1 MKRCPICGKEYES
14 ENTCPSCGIILI
26 DTETN
31 SAIRIE
37 PEKKGL
43 FGSKK
48 KKEQEAANPAVE
60 TADPFAIAA
69 DPFAAAAG
77 NAPEKTVA
85 EEKTAEKK
93 IVEKKAEDNAV
104 PDDGAEN
111 AEPVGSEVAD
121 PFAAAAGAPRN
132 KATGPVKESS
142 TEAQST
148 ATGNGETGKNINI
161 SFKPV
166 YVVAAVVAVLII
178 MAIVFLVR
186 GIKAKKEA
194 EEMLR
199 QYQTSEVQQ
208 QENGGVPEEVD
219 LSEVDVNTVDESY
232 WEYTAELEE
241 SGGLAVLALEA
252 PLTFYAYNV
261 DNEATLLKNVHEVYI
276 DDTKGMNVSDFL
288 GKETTVGGYLTI
300 EENKVLMEVVDAES
314 DEAEDDTAIHEY
326 RIVISD
332 VSWSQAKAECES
344 AGGYLARINSA
355 EEYQYITNM
364 LTSGDYTKNH
374 FYLGGRRDDNGR
386 EYFWVNKDNQFIGDV
401 INTSGSWSSG
411 YWFSNEPSF
420 IDTGSDA
427 NGQIEEN
434 VMNLFYVNGVWYL
447 NDSSDDLAGNYPSLM
462 SGKVG
467 YIIEME

>member
-31 SAIRIE
+31 SAIKIE
-37 PEKKGL
+37 SEKKGM

-48 KKEQEAANPAVE
+48 KKEQETAKTTDPAVG
-60 TADPFAIAA
+60 AA

-77 NAPEKTVA
+77 NAPEKTVT
-85 EEKTAEKK
+85 EDKT
-93 IVEKKAEDNAV
+93 VEKKT
-104 PDDGAEN
+104 P
-111 AEPVGSEVAD
+111 EP
-121 PFAAAAGAPRN
+121 AG
-132 KATGPVKESS
+132 ESS
-142 TEAQST
+142 AGVQST
-148 ATGNGETGKNINI
+148 ETGKGETGKSINI

-178 MAIVFLVR
+178 VAIVFLVR
-186 GIKAKKEA
+186 GMKAKKEA
-194 EEMLR
+194 EEMMQ
-199 QYQTSEVQQ
+199 QYQASEAQQ
-208 QENGGVPEEVD
+208 QEDGSVPEEIN

-232 WEYTAELEE
+232 WKYTAELE
-241 SGGLAVLALEA
+241 GGGASVVLTLEE

-261 DNEATLLKNVHEVYI
+261 DNEATLLKNVYEVYI
-276 DDTKGMNVSDFL
+276 DDTKGMDVSEFL

-300 EENKVLMEVVDAES
+300 EGNEVWMEVLDAES
-314 DEAEDDTAIHEY
+314 DDAEDDTAIHEY

-364 LTSGDYTKNH
+364 LTSGGYTKNH
-374 FYLGGRRDDNGR
+374 FYLGGRRDGNGR

-401 INTSGSWSSG
+401 INESGSWSSG

-420 IDTGSDA
+420 VDTGSGA

-462 SGKVG
+462 RGKVG

>member
-31 SAIRIE
+31 SAIKIE
-37 PEKKGL
+37 SEKKGL
-43 FGSKK
+43 LGSKK
-48 KKEQEAANPAVE
+48 KKEQEAAKTTKPAE
-60 TADPFAIAA
+60 GAADPFAVAA

-77 NAPEKTVA
+77 KVPEKTVA
-85 EEKTAEKK
+85 EDKT
-93 IVEKKAEDNAV
+93 VEKKTEDNAV
-104 PDDGAEN
+104 PDDGAETT
-111 AEPVGSEVAD
+111 EPAGNEAAD

-132 KATGPVKESS
+132 KAAEPTMESS
-142 TEAQST
+142 AGSQSN
-148 ATGNGETGKNINI
+148 ATGNGGAGKNINI

-166 YVVAAVVAVLII
+166 YAVAAVVAVLVIV
-178 MAIVFLVR
+178 AIVFMVR
-186 GIKAKKEA
+186 GMKAKKEG
-194 EEMLR
+194 EEMMR
-199 QYQTSEVQQ
+199 QYQAEVQQ
-208 QENGGVPEEVD
+208 QGDGSVQEEID

-232 WEYTAELEE
+232 WKYTAELED
-241 SGGLAVLALEA
+241 SGASVVLALEE
-252 PLTFYAYNV
+252 PLTFYAYNM

-276 DDTKGMNVSDFL
+276 DDTKGIDVSGFL

-300 EENKVLMEVVDAES
+300 EGNEVWMEVLDAES
-314 DEAEDDTAIHEY
+314 DDAEDDTAIHEY

-332 VSWSQAKAECES
+332 VSWSQAKAECEN

-364 LTSGDYTKNH
+364 LTSGGYTKNH
-374 FYLGGRRDDNGR
+374 FYLGGRRDGNGR

-401 INTSGSWSSG
+401 INASDSWSSG
-411 YWFSNEPSF
+411 CWFSSEPSF
-420 IDTGSDA
+420 VDTGSGA

-434 VMNLFYVNGVWYL
+434 VMNLFYVNGAWYL

-462 SGKVG
+462 RGKVG

>member
-1 MKRCPICGKEYES
+1 MSDLWKKYES

-26 DTETN
+26 DTE
-31 SAIRIE
+31 
-37 PEKKGL
+37 
-43 FGSKK
+43 
-48 KKEQEAANPAVE
+48 NPAVI
-60 TADPFAIAA
+60 APGLSAMAA
-69 DPFAAAAG
+69 DPYAAAAG

-85 EEKTAEKK
+85 EDKTVEKK
-93 IVEKKAEDNAV
+93 IEDSAV
-104 PDDGAEN
+104 PDDSAKTT
-111 AEPVGSEVAD
+111 EPAGSEPAD
-121 PFAAAAGAPRN
+121 SFAAAAGAPRN
-132 KATGPVKESS
+132 KAAESAGESS
-142 TEAQST
+142 AGVQST
-148 ATGNGETGKNINI
+148 ATGNGGTGKSINI

-178 MAIVFLVR
+178 ATIVFLVR

-194 EEMLR
+194 EAMAQ
-199 QYQTSEVQQ
+199 QYQASEVQQ
-208 QENGGVPEEVD
+208 QEDDSVPEEID
-219 LSEVDVNTVDESY
+219 LSEVNVNAVDESY

-241 SGGLAVLALEA
+241 SGGAAVLALEE

-276 DDTKGMNVSDFL
+276 DDTNGMDVSDFL

-300 EENKVLMEVVDAES
+300 EGNKVLMEVVDAES

-344 AGGYLARINSA
+344 AGGYLVRINSA

-364 LTSGDYTKNH
+364 LTSGGYTKDH
-374 FYLGGRRDDNGR
+374 FYLGGRREDNGS

-401 INTSGSWSSG
+401 INASDSWSSG

-420 IDTGSDA
+420 VDTGSGA
-427 NGQIEEN
+427 NGQVEEN
-434 VMNLFYVNGVWYL
+434 VMNLFYVNGVWCL